1 MAFGEVYN
9 SLNHIS
15 QNKLPDSYDKREPG
29 FNMAFK
35 RFRILP
41 PHFADQPPAEI
52 FSRRKFLN
60 FFVTKMQG
68 LQVSVLLFNRS
79 VAARSIC
86 LQ

>member
-1 MAFGEVYN
+1 
-9 SLNHIS
+9 
-15 QNKLPDSYDKREPG
+15 
-29 FNMAFK
+29 MAFK

-41 PHFADQPPAEI
+41 PDFADQPPAEI
-52 FSRRKFLN
+52 FRRRKFLN
-60 FFVTKMQG
+60 FFATKIQG